1 MNRIN
6 NNLGVGNR
14 QRRAIKLLQSLM
26 LDNPAQVWY
35 RPWEFAEDR
44 LQTCKSLVQL
54 GFLEEDV
61 TEGYRYKPTP
71 MAKEEIF

>member
-1 MNRIN
+1 MRIN
-6 NNLGVGNR
+6 NNVGLGNR

-26 LDNPAQVWY
+26 FETPNQVWY
-35 RPWEFAEDR
+35 RPWEFAEDN
-44 LQTCKSLVQL
+44 LKICKSLVQL

-71 MAKEEIF
+71 LAKEEIF